1 MNIFSSLHGN
11 EVNQFWILAFL
22 TFRLD
27 PCINALQSTITLGPK
42 FKGQLLMHSIENK
55 VSTSKIHEKLT
66 AVHKMRLPRYGSTLR
81 QHQEHL
87 VLYIHNKV
95 SSSGKKKKIQFQF
108 ICLINPLL
116 HKNFLFY
123 SAVQSS
129 KHQERV
135 SVSKTLCLLI
145 WGSDLMRG
153 LKSGLF

>member
-11 EVNQFWILAFL
+11 KVNQFWILAFL
-22 TFRLD
+22 AFRLD
-27 PCINALQSTITLGPK
+27 PRVNALQSAITLGPK

-95 SSSGKKKKIQFQF
+95 SSSGKKKNLVPVHLSHKSSAPQKLF
-108 ICLINPLL
+108 ILL
-116 HKNFLFY
+116 CSPEFKAL
-123 SAVQSS
+123 
-129 KHQERV
+129 
-135 SVSKTLCLLI
+135 
-145 WGSDLMRG
+145 G
-153 LKSGLF
+153 KSICF